1 LVVQLFAVYLYYQN
15 ETIMKTMTNKEL
27 IKEVRSLQQVLTL
40 GMITVEDYNDRFS
53 ALMSDYNKEY
63 KRQAQSVR
71 H

>member
-1 LVVQLFAVYLYYQN
+1 MKQK
-15 ETIMKTMTNKEL
+15 IKTMTNKEL

-53 ALMSDYNKEY
+53 TLMSNYNKEY

>member
-1 LVVQLFAVYLYYQN
+1 
-15 ETIMKTMTNKEL
+15 MKTMTNKEL